1 MGGASGHGSHYGA
14 RVFMVFAA
22 VIRKC
27 VGQTSECEHG
37 GPVGMNYLFEGRK
50 LGLYLITVGYH
61 LISYLIAGL
70 IIGVM

>member
-1 MGGASGHGSHYGA
+1 
-14 RVFMVFAA
+14 
-22 VIRKC
+22 
-27 VGQTSECEHG
+27 
-37 GPVGMNYLFEGRK
+37 MNYLFEGRK